1 MTGWMKPIQPS
12 NNGYRVGKGIYDTQT
27 IGPRLQGVI
36 LGKQLKIEGFIVGR
50 FADRFDEANKILTQW
65 LQEVIHYWLL
75 IILEAHEVVAQGKLK
90 WKEHVTE
97 GFENAAKA
105 FIEMLKGSNFG
116 KAIIK
121 NTEM

>member
-1 MTGWMKPIQPS
+1 M
-12 NNGYRVGKGIYDTQT
+12 
-27 IGPRLQGVI
+27 GPRLQGEI
-36 LGKQLKIEGFIVGR
+36 LAKQLKVEGFM
-50 FADRFDEANKILTQW
+50 FTQFDDRMDEANTALKQW
-65 LQEVIHYWLL
+65 IQE
-75 IILEAHEVVAQGKLK
+75 GKLK

>member
-1 MTGWMKPIQPS
+1 M
-12 NNGYRVGKGIYDTQT
+12 
-27 IGPRLQGVI
+27 GPRLQGEI
-36 LGKQLKIEGFIVGR
+36 LAKQLKVEGFM
-50 FADRFDEANKILTQW
+50 FTQFDDRMDEANTALKQW
-65 LQEVIHYWLL
+65 IQEVIHYWLL

>member
-65 LQEVIHYWLL
+65 LQE
-75 IILEAHEVVAQGKLK
+75 GKLK